1 MQEITTEE
9 QLRALLGDPVPA
21 ALAKERTALTDL
33 DRAWLAASPFCLI
46 ATSGADG
53 SCDVSPKGDPPGF
66 TLVLDDRTIALPERA
81 GNRRADGYRN
91 ILANPHVGLIHLL
104 PGRTDTLRINGRA
117 RLVTDHGL
125 LDRMV
130 VKGHRPVLAV
140 VVEIEQVFHH
150 CGKAFLRSQLW
161 DPESWQPDAV
171 PTRARIAHA
180 LERKDEPLEALERY
194 YSDATYSAGLYPRQ
208 PVSSTPPGTGAAGS

>member
-1 MQEITTEE
+1 MAEIRTEA
-9 QLRALLGDPVPA
+9 QLRALLGEPAPA
-21 ALAKERTALTDL
+21 ALAKERRELHEF
-33 DRAWLAASPFCLI
+33 DRQWLAASPFCLV

-66 TLVLDDRTIALPERA
+66 TLVLDDTTICLPERA

-91 ILANPHVGLIHLL
+91 ILANPHVGLVYLL

-117 RLVTDHGL
+117 RLVTDVGL
-125 LDRMV
+125 LDRLV

-140 VVEIEQVFHH
+140 VVEIEEVFHH

-161 DPESWQPDAV
+161 DPETWGRADEV
-171 PTRARIAHA
+171 PSRPRIAQR
-180 LERKDEPLEALERY
+180 LERPDDSLEELERY
-194 YSDATYSAGLYPRQ
+194 YGPAYEKGLYP
-208 PVSSTPPGTGAAGS
+208 AG

>member
-1 MQEITTEE
+1 MHEITSEE
-9 QLRALLGDPVPA
+9 QLRALLGEPAGA
-21 ALAKERTALTDL
+21 ALAKERTALADV
-33 DRAWLAASPFCLI
+33 DRQWLAASPFCLV

-66 TLVLDDRTIALPERA
+66 TLVLDDRTVALPERA

-91 ILANPHVGLIHLL
+91 ILANPHVGPIHLL

-117 RLVTDHGL
+117 RLTTDPAL

-130 VKGHRPVLAV
+130 VQGHRPVLAV
-140 VVEIEQVFHH
+140 VVDIEQAFHH

-161 DPESWQPDAV
+161 DTASWRPDAV

-180 LERKDEPLEALERY
+180 LERRDEPLEELERY
-194 YSDATYSAGLYPRQ
+194 YSSAAYSKGLYP
-208 PVSSTPPGTGAAGS
+208 SS

>member
-1 MQEITTEE
+1 VEEITTEE

-33 DRAWLAASPFCLI
+33 DREWLAASPFCLI

-66 TLVLDDRTIALPERA
+66 TLVLDDRTIAVPERA

-117 RLVTDHGL
+117 RLVTDAGL

-140 VVEIEQVFHH
+140 VVQIEQVFHH

-161 DPESWQPDAV
+161 DPESWRPDAV
-171 PTRARIAHA
+171 PSRACIAHA
-180 LERKDEPLEALERY
+180 LERKHEPLEELERY
-194 YSDATYSAGLYPRQ
+194 YSAAAYSAGLYP
-208 PVSSTPPGTGAAGS
+208 ST